1 MKQTSK
7 RLISL
12 SLVILCVVSLCAC
25 GGKKESTL
33 NADIQSQAEQNAIG
47 LVQTIV
53 ELTDSDIENYMNS
66 GDEFTENAMEAWEG
80 SKGELGAFTEA
91 GDVTTEYDETEKKYT
106 VTVPAKFEN
115 ADSNFVFEFD
125 KTGAPSTLSVEVQY
139 PKSVNLQRAAMNTL
153 MGLGTVFV
161 VLIFLSFVISL
172 LKYIPGWVDSIGKK
186 KQAPQDT
193 QERKTEVLLSEPE
206 ELTEKLT
213 EDVSDDTELIAV
225 IAAAIAAAE
234 GTSTDG
240 VQVRTI
246 RKVKRKKW

>member
-125 KTGAPSTLSVEVQY
+125 
-139 PKSVNLQRAAMNTL
+139 
-153 MGLGTVFV
+153 
-161 VLIFLSFVISL
+161 
-172 LKYIPGWVDSIGKK
+172 
-186 KQAPQDT
+186 
-193 QERKTEVLLSEPE
+193 
-206 ELTEKLT
+206 
-213 EDVSDDTELIAV
+213 
-225 IAAAIAAAE
+225 
-234 GTSTDG
+234 
-240 VQVRTI
+240 
-246 RKVKRKKW
+246 